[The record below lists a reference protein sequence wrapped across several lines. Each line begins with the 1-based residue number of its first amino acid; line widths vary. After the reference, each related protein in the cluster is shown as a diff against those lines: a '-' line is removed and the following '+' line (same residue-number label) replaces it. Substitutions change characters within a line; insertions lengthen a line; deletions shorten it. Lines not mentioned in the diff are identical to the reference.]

1 MSSDRARL
9 ATDYH
14 AGLLSKDLPH
24 ERDRLG
30 LLEQWGDP
38 ESQAVL
44 AQCGL
49 SATSRCL
56 EIGAGAGS
64 IARWLAQQCPDGR
77 VIAVDSDARYLDGP
91 VQPALEWRQEDI
103 GTLEFADDSFD
114 LIHSRLTFCH
124 LGNRR
129 EMIDR
134 AFRWLRPGGW
144 LAICDPMLMPAA
156 SSADPDVRR
165 FFAAME
171 QAWTAQ
177 GSDMADWAR
186 ALPTRMAEAGLKDMS
201 VRARA
206 NVIGD
211 GGVYDHLAASNIEQ
225 EGGYMVERGLVPA
238 DVRDRVL
245 ALVRSSRLVE
255 LRSITLYAWGRK
267 PLPAGSG
274 TPES

>member
-1 MSSDRARL
+1 MSSDRTL

-49 SATSRCL
+49 HSASRCL

-77 VIAVDSDARYLDGP
+77 VVAVDSDARYLDGP
-91 VQPALEWRQEDI
+91 IQPALEWCQEDI
-103 GTLEFADDSFD
+103 RTLEFDDDSFD

-124 LGNRR
+124 LDNRR

-165 FFAAME
+165 FFGAME
-171 QAWTAQ
+171 QAWAAQ

-186 ALPTRMAEAGLKDMS
+186 ALPTRLAAAGFDDVS

-211 GGVYDHLAASNIEQ
+211 GGAYDRLAASNIEQ
-225 EGGYMVERGLVPA
+225 EGGYMVERGIVPA

-255 LRSITLYAWGRK
+255 LRSITLYAWGCK
-267 PLPAGSG
+267 PLPDESA
-274 TPES
+274 TP

>member
-1 MSSDRARL
+1 MTSDHPRL

-24 ERDRLG
+24 ERERLG

-49 SATSRCL
+49 SPASHCL

-64 IARWLAQQCPDGR
+64 IARWLARQCRDGR
-77 VIAVDSDARYLDGP
+77 VVAVDADARYLDGP
-91 VQPALEWRQEDI
+91 AQPALEWCQEDI
-103 GTLEFADDSFD
+103 RTFEFGDDSFD
-114 LIHSRLTFCH
+114 LIHSRMTFCH
-124 LGNRR
+124 LDNRR

-165 FFAAME
+165 FFTAME

-186 ALPTRMAEAGLKDMS
+186 ALPTRMAAAGFADVS
-201 VRARA
+201 ARARA

-211 GGVYDHLAASNIEQ
+211 GGAYDRLTALNIAQ
-225 EGGYMVERGLVPA
+225 EGGYMVERGLLPA
-238 DVRDRVL
+238 DVHERVL
-245 ALVRSSRLVE
+245 DLVHSSRLVE
-255 LRSITLYAWGRK
+255 LRSITLYVWGRK
-267 PLPAGSG
+267 PLPEKSASR
-274 TPES
+274 

>member
-1 MSSDRARL
+1 MSDDPTP

-14 AGLLSKDLPH
+14 TGLLSKDLPH

-49 SATSRCL
+49 HPASRCL

-64 IARWLAQQCPDGR
+64 IARWLAGQCPDGR
-77 VIAVDSDARYLDGP
+77 VVAVDSDARYLDGP
-91 VQPALEWRQEDI
+91 PQPALEWCQEDI
-103 GTLEFADDSFD
+103 GTLEFDDDSFD
-114 LIHSRLTFCH
+114 LIHSRMTFCH

-129 EMIDR
+129 EMLDR

-144 LAICDPMLMPAA
+144 LALCDPMLMPASA
-156 SSADPDVRR
+156 SADPDVRR
-165 FFAAME
+165 FFEATE

-186 ALPTRMAEAGLKDMS
+186 ALPARLAAAGFADVS

-211 GGVYDHLAASNIEQ
+211 GGVYDRLAALNIEQ

-238 DVRDRVL
+238 DVHGRVL
-245 ALVRSSRLVE
+245 ELVRSSRLVE

-274 TPES
+274 AH